1 MRFSSILIH
10 ISLFVLLC
18 FSCNNDVRKNLQQ
31 GEIHLKIEYDANKGF
46 HKEIMP
52 NNMTISFKNNKVLF
66 DMTSTIGNS
75 GIIYLS
81 NPNKEIHDMYCRL
94 LSLKYSYQAPPNEIL
109 PGFELMSD
117 PIFDEKDDTKKI
129 CGYTCNCVEVTFSN
143 NGKKKYKIWYTKDIN
158 IKDPNKAT
166 PYEPIDGVLMD
177 FVFLFENVEMH
188 FTAENVYDMKI
199 DDDIFER
206 RTDFIKTDKSNI
218 IEFIYK
224 MLSF

>member
-1 MRFSSILIH
+1 MRFSSVLFH

-18 FSCNNDVRKNLQQ
+18 YSCNNDVRKNLQQ
-31 GEIHLKIEYDANKGF
+31 GEIHLKIEYDASKGF

-94 LSLKYSYQAPPNEIL
+94 LSLKYSYQASSNEIL

-117 PIFDEKDDTKKI
+117 PIFEGKDDTKKI
-129 CGYTCNCVEVTFSN
+129 CGYTCKCVEVTFPN
-143 NGKKKYKIWYTKDIN
+143 NGNKKYKIWYTQDIS

-177 FVFLFENVEMH
+177 FVFLFDNVEMH